1 MNKLSRKDIRGPRL
15 YEPIRA
21 DLRRRVVEL
30 KHPRRIA
37 VGPHVTLVFENRATM
52 IFQIEEMLRAE
63 QITDEGKIADEI
75 AVYNSLLPD
84 AGQLSATLFVEITE
98 QKNIRPML
106 HRLVG
111 IDEHVALEIE
121 GAAVR
126 AQFETGRADGER
138 ISSVQYVRFP
148 VGRARADALRAGPA
162 RLVIDHPHYQHCAEL
177 GADTRASLAEDLS

>member
-111 IDEHVALEIE
+111 
-121 GAAVR
+121 
-126 AQFETGRADGER
+126 
-138 ISSVQYVRFP
+138 
-148 VGRARADALRAGPA
+148 
-162 RLVIDHPHYQHCAEL
+162 
-177 GADTRASLAEDLS
+177 